1 MNVVIIEDEPLVARE
16 MQKSIQHIDS
26 SIKILVTLTSVKEA
40 IAWFGKHN
48 APDLIFSDIQLSD
61 GVSFDIF
68 ETLNTDVPIVF
79 TTAFSNY
86 ALRAFKLNSVDY
98 LLKPVDGAE
107 LKRTL
112 EKFKKI
118 NSYAQKLPYG
128 EMIRQVLADYTNKD
142 LKKFKQRFLAHQG
155 SSIIPVDEPDVAMFS
170 FEKIVLLHT
179 RSGKQLVTDYE
190 SLDELENL
198 IDPARFF
205 RANRQNILHIDAIES
220 MKTLYTGK
228 LQVMLKN
235 PVVEISVS
243 REKASSFKQWFE
255 KE

>member
-16 MQKSIQHIDS
+16 MQKSIQHIDA
-26 SIKILVTLTSVKEA
+26 SIHILAILTSVKDA
-40 IAWFGKHN
+40 VAWFGKN
-48 APDLIFSDIQLSD
+48 PVPDLIFSDIQLSD
-61 GVSFDIF
+61 GISFDIF
-68 ETLNTDVPIVF
+68 ETLKTDVPIVF

-86 ALRAFKLNSVDY
+86 TLRAFKLNSVDY
-98 LLKPVDGAE
+98 LLKPVDVDE

-112 EKFKKI
+112 DKFKKI
-118 NSYAQKLPYG
+118 NSYAQKLPYN
-128 EMIRQVLADYTNKD
+128 EMIKQVLADYTNKD
-142 LKKFKQRFLAHQG
+142 LKKHKQRFLAHQG

-179 RSGKQLVTDYE
+179 KSGKQLITDYE

-198 IDPARFF
+198 IDPAHFF
-205 RANRQNILHIDAIES
+205 RANRQCIVHIDAVES
-220 MKTLYTGK
+220 MKTHHTGK

-235 PVVEISVS
+235 PPVEISVS
-243 REKASSFKQWFE
+243 REKAPAFKQWFE